1 MMEGVIVLLLSG
13 SVGFALWRL
22 AEQENRREHE
32 QFIERVGGPN
42 SPWIAD
48 VKKEPTPQFWN
59 GFDSRYTPDEQVAIE
74 RDPTWGL
81 HTSAAPPST
90 SPSTSAPSPQPP
102 QHISAYETS
111 TAPQPA
117 VEVVATTGCTT
128 GCGDSAQDWLSEN
141 SCFFPIAVPP
151 IQIEYPKDQRALI
164 TATHWITKA
173 LDAGVSQ
180 NKIVTVVFRK
190 SKGTADYDRITE
202 IIRSVRG

>member
-1 MMEGVIVLLLSG
+1 MEGLLVLLLS
-13 SVGFALWRL
+13 SSAGFALWKL
-22 AEQENRREHE
+22 AERENKQEEIA
-32 QFIERVGGPN
+32 FAERVGGPD
-42 SPWIAD
+42 SPWVAD
-48 VKKEPTPQFWN
+48 VKKDATPQFWN
-59 GFDSRYTPDEQVAIE
+59 AFDSRYTPEEQVAIE
-74 RDPTWGL
+74 CDPTWGL

-102 QHISAYETS
+102 QHISTYEAS

-117 VEVVATTGCTT
+117 VEVVAATGCAT
-128 GCGDSAQDWLSEN
+128 GCADSAQDWLSEN

>member
-1 MMEGVIVLLLSG
+1 MEGFIVLLLSASG
-13 SVGFALWRL
+13 GFALWRL
-22 AEQENRREHE
+22 AERENRREHE
-32 QFIERVGGPN
+32 RFIESVGGPN

-48 VKKEPTPQFWN
+48 VRKEPTPQFWN

-90 SPSTSAPSPQPP
+90 SPQPA
-102 QHISAYETS
+102 QHISTYEAT

-117 VEVVATTGCTT
+117 VEVVVPTGCAT
-128 GCGDSAQDWLSEN
+128 GCRDSAQDWLSEHDV
-141 SCFFPIAVPP
+141 FFPIAVPP

-173 LDAGVSQ
+173 LDNGVSQ

-190 SKGTADYDRITE
+190 TKGTADYDRITE